1 MSPKTGDT
9 IWMRCEVRPGPFSN
23 ERFVKA
29 GDWLGFVRLEA
40 LYEPI
45 ETGET
50 WVLVRIVEVS
60 EGTYQAKVLGEA
72 LKGSTIQGSLAEV
85 TLRGSVQ
92 A

>member
-29 GDWLGFVRLEA
+29 GDWLGFVRVEA

-50 WVLVRIVEVS
+50 WVLARIVEVS
-60 EGTYQAKVLGEA
+60 EGRVSRSW
-72 LKGSTIQGSLAEV
+72 STHRWPADPASSGRRRPG
-85 TLRGSVQ
+85 TP
-92 A
+92 